1 MSTDASHTPVTSLI
15 SPFAHPT
22 LSPIMTLEAVPT
34 KPRPVTADDLY
45 RRLSQYRLWSY
56 TDESLAARKRRTR
69 DRGIKRVNDKFDEA
83 HKRLRD
89 AHPEPFAEHGPQL
102 TREVLVEYFTP
113 QEETNYLTY
122 YCMMILRLLDSLKMP
137 SQVKATAVLFFRK
150 FYLVNLVMEYHP
162 RNVLFT
168 CVFLAAKLEN
178 CFMKL
183 DAFVNAARKSNSKL
197 TEKDIA
203 DLEFTVLQLLKFTL
217 LVHHPFRPLYGF
229 FLDFQLVLMSP
240 ADPVLTVDRLG
251 ALYDRAKRWLSDQAL
266 LTDVQFLYTPPQ
278 IALAAL
284 YSVDPAMVEAY
295 ITKKFPEPETTI
307 TNGNDDNN
315 NDKEN
320 GEEAKG
326 EDATPQSDNESSPTS
341 PVPPT
346 PQQLLDVVKQ
356 CAQLGS
362 VVPEDDKEAIREI
375 DKKGFF
381 CLHPTRLI
389 EKRLKKLTPTP
400 PPK

>member
-1 MSTDASHTPVTSLI
+1 
-15 SPFAHPT
+15 
-22 LSPIMTLEAVPT
+22 MTQEAPA
-34 KPRPVTADDLY
+34 PRARPVTGDDLY

-56 TDESLAARKRRTR
+56 TPELLAERKRQTHE
-69 DRGIKRVNDKFDEA
+69 RGVRKVNDKFDEA
-83 HKRLRD
+83 HKRLCEQHRQ
-89 AHPEPFAEHGPQL
+89 AFADHGPQL
-102 TREVLVEYFTP
+102 SREALVEYFTP
-113 QEETNYLTY
+113 QEETSYLTY

-150 FYLVNLVMEYHP
+150 FYLENSVMEFHP

-183 DAFVNAARKSNSKL
+183 EAFVNAARKSNSKL
-197 TEKDIA
+197 TEKDIS

-229 FLDFQLVLMSP
+229 FLDFQQVLIQAANP
-240 ADPVLTVDRLG
+240 PVLTVDRLG

-266 LTDVQFLYTPPQ
+266 LTDVQFLFTPPQ

-284 YSVDPAMVEAY
+284 YSVDPAMVETY
-295 ITKKFPEPETTI
+295 INKKFPTPTETTTETNDETKDE
-307 TNGNDDNN
+307 TNGETTTED
-315 NDKEN
+315 
-320 GEEAKG
+320 EELA
-326 EDATPQSDNESSPTS
+326 
-341 PVPPT
+341 PPT
-346 PQQLLDVVKQ
+346 PQQLLEVVKQ
-356 CAQLGS
+356 CAQLGLA
-362 VVPEDDKEAIREI
+362 VPDEDKEAIREI

-389 EKRLKKLTPTP
+389 EKRLKKLNPTP
-400 PPK
+400 PPPPQ